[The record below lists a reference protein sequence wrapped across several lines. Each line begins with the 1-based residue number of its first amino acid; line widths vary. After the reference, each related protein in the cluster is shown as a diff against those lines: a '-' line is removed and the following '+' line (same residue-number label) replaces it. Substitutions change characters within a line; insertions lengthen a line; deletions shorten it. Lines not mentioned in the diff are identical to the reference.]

1 MSHAGRRRLK
11 ALLPQHAHAPLR
23 RAASY
28 AARLRRWME
37 VVSEIKGVSSGDRR
51 ALRRCLM
58 LAPLTSAHDLDAWQN
73 PYADRDLLVDVVDVG
88 RFKIRG
94 NSDDLVHVSPSRE
107 PAIVAAIK
115 RLLLPGDLFI
125 DAGANLGFYSVLAA
139 RLVGPTG
146 HVVAIEMMPDT
157 ATMLRDH
164 IAMNGLANVT
174 LVERA
179 LSDVS
184 GEAVT
189 ASVRDGE
196 FGQASIATGLAS
208 ADKTTVTVETTTLAE
223 IVQRFGPAKLM
234 KMDLEGVE
242 LRVLKGAG
250 AALGRIEHIICEDWG
265 GEGGSHDWSGS
276 GHQAS
281 ALDAR
286 NFIAS
291 RPRAGGT
298 GAA

>member
-1 MSHAGRRRLK
+1 MSEAGRRRLK
-11 ALLPQHAHAPLR
+11 ALLPQPAHAPLR

-28 AARLRRWME
+28 AGRLRRWME
-37 VVSEIKGVSSGDRR
+37 LVREIRGVSPADRR

-58 LAPLTSAHDLDAWQN
+58 LAPLTSARHLDAWQN
-73 PYADRDLLVDVVDVG
+73 PSADSDILVDVADVG
-88 RFKIRG
+88 RFRIRG

-107 PAIVAAIK
+107 PAIVAAIQ
-115 RLLLPGDLFI
+115 RLLRPGDLFI
-125 DAGANLGFYSVLAA
+125 DAGANLGFYSVLAS

-157 ATMLRDH
+157 AAMLRDH
-164 IAMNGLANVT
+164 IAMNGLGNVT

-179 LSDVS
+179 LSDVA

-189 ASVRDGE
+189 ASVRNGE

-208 ADKTTVTVETTTLAE
+208 ADKTTVTVETTTLAA

-242 LRVLKGAG
+242 MRVLKGAG
-250 AALGRIEHIICEDWG
+250 AALGRIEHVICEDWG
-265 GEGGSHDWSGS
+265 GEGGGHAWSAS
-276 GHQAS
+276 GHQPS
-281 ALDAR
+281 SLDAR

-291 RPRAGGT
+291 LPRSTGT